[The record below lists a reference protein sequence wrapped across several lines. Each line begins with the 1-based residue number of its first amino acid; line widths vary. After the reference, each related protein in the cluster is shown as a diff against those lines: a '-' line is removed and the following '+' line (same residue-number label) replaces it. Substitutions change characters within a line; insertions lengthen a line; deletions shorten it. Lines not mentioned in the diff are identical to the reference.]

1 MLLCLQPR
9 TSQDGAFSSHFSK
22 RTHKGYPQKIVCNAQ
37 LGNRWAQRGGEGM
50 LLEASMLVLRSF
62 VFGYGRVQAVAQ
74 AFVAHF
80 IVRQLFAV
88 QDA

>member
-9 TSQDGAFSSHFSK
+9 TSQDGVFLLLVFEK
-22 RTHKGYPQKIVCNAQ
+22 NP
-37 LGNRWAQRGGEGM
+37 RWFAMPSWATDGHGRGGGKKAYL
-50 LLEASMLVLRSF
+50 LLEASMLVLRSLMSF
-62 VFGYGRVQAVAQ
+62 ITGRVQAVAQ

-80 IVRQLFAV
+80 IARQLFAT